1 MATKVL
7 NLYAGIGG
15 NRKLWTD
22 CEVTAVELNPS
33 IANIYKSFF
42 PQDELIVGDA
52 REYLLANYKNFDF
65 IWSSNPCTTHS
76 DIRRMGV
83 QSGSYVAVYPDL
95 NLYSDIIF
103 LKHYFKGKWVVENV
117 IPYYKPL
124 VNPNVTLDRHH
135 FWSNFNIPEKRF
147 EGFGKGHIKGGHAK
161 ELQLLKKIN
170 IDAYKLKDVRRDS
183 VLRSYVNPE
192 IGKYIFDCA
201 FKLKQR
207 QIIEV
212 FQ

>member
-1 MATKVL
+1 MAIKVL

-83 QSGSYVAVYPDL
+83 QSGSYAAVYPDL
-95 NLYSDIIF
+95 NLYGDIIF

-147 EGFGKGHIKGGHAK
+147 EGFGKGHIKGGH
-161 ELQLLKKIN
+161 
-170 IDAYKLKDVRRDS
+170 
-183 VLRSYVNPE
+183 
-192 IGKYIFDCA
+192 
-201 FKLKQR
+201 
-207 QIIEV
+207 
-212 FQ
+212 

>member
-1 MATKVL
+1 MS
-7 NLYAGIGG
+7 
-15 NRKLWTD
+15 
-22 CEVTAVELNPS
+22 VTC
-33 IANIYKSFF
+33 YKSFF